1 MWTTDL
7 SSICHECETLVV
19 HYYDCT
25 LCPSS
30 PSGPSVV
37 VGGSRGLTIGGLTRL
52 RGAGL
57 FTFSAFDPPPSS
69 GVLGASSRAWA
80 TFRGRPLGR
89 FGGSCAETSL
99 ACVIPSSVSEV
110 AGCLPFPLAGA
121 RFLGADRVRSGGSS
135 CSPPSSLGCLEGRSP
150 SPLAVALAF
159 PFLRVSYLAL
169 HWTTHVNIRGGWVE
183 RANCSPHY
191 PFFRFPS
198 SR

>member
-7 SSICHECETLVV
+7 SSICRECETLVV

-37 VGGSRGLTIGGLTRL
+37 VGNSHGSTIGGLTRL

-57 FTFSAFDPPPSS
+57 FGFSAFDPPSS
-69 GVLGASSRAWA
+69 AVLGTSSRAWA

-89 FGGSCAETSL
+89 FGGSCVETSL
-99 ACVIPSSVSEV
+99 TCVIPSSGSEV
-110 AGCLPFPLAGA
+110 VGCLPFPLPGA
-121 RFLGADRVRSGGSS
+121 RFLGAGRVRSGGSS
-135 CSPPSSLGCLEGRSP
+135 CSSPSSSGCLEERSP
-150 SPLAVALAF
+150 SAFVVAFAF

-169 HWTTHVNIRGGWVE
+169 HWTTQVNIRGGWVE

-191 PFFRFPS
+191 PFFCFPS